1 MSKTIRIRKG
11 LNIPLKGEAE
21 KILTNADRSATY
33 AVKPPDFHGIVPK
46 MLVKDGE
53 RVKAGSP
60 LFYNKYD
67 EKIILTSPVSGQ
79 FTGIARGEKRRI
91 LEARIEPDVEDEYL
105 DFGSADPKT
114 LSRDKIIEKL
124 LASGLWATIMQRPY
138 SVIANSEDIP
148 KSIFISA
155 FDSAP
160 LAPDLDFII
169 NGHDEHTFQTGLDA
183 LTRLTNGKVHLS
195 INEPNTI
202 SKSFTHAKGV
212 EIHRFSGPH
221 PAGNVGIQIH
231 HIDPVNMGDIV
242 WYTDVQSVVMI
253 GKLFEKGIYD
263 STKIIALTGSEV
275 LKPRYWRV
283 KQGASIESLIKNNLT
298 TEDMSS
304 LRFISGN
311 VLTGSKSKREGFI
324 GFYDSQV
331 TVIPEGNKPEFVGWL
346 FPKIN
351 KYSASRTLFSY
362 LMPWKKYRIDTN
374 MHGGNRA
381 FVISGQYEKV
391 LPMDIYP
398 VYLIKAIMINDI
410 ELMEKLGI
418 YEVAPEDLAL
428 CEFVCTS
435 KIEVQ
440 SLIREGLDALQKELS

>member
-1 MSKTIRIRKG
+1 MSKTIRLRKG

-21 KILTNADRSATY
+21 KILTNAGRSSTY
-33 AVKPPDFHGIVPK
+33 AIKPPDFHGLVPR
-46 MLVKDGE
+46 MLLQEGE
-53 RVKAGSP
+53 EVKAGAP
-60 LFYNKYD
+60 LFYNKHD
-67 EKIILTSPVSGQ
+67 ERIIITSPVSGQ
-79 FTGIARGEKRRI
+79 YAGLVRGDKRRV
-91 LEARIEPDVEDEYL
+91 LEVRLKPDAVDDYL

-114 LSRDKIIEKL
+114 LSRNKVKEKL
-124 LASGLWATIMQRPY
+124 LASGLWATIRQRPY
-138 SVIANSEDIP
+138 SIIADPDDVP

-169 NGHDEHTFQTGLDA
+169 NGHEALAFQTGLDA
-183 LTRLTNGKVHLS
+183 LNRLTEGKVHLS
-195 INEPNTI
+195 INEPQTMNKT
-202 SKSFTHAKGV
+202 FTHASGV

-231 HIDPVNMGDIV
+231 HIDPVNSGDIV
-242 WYTDVQSVVMI
+242 WYTDIQSVVII

-275 LKPRYWRV
+275 LKPRYWRI
-283 KQGASIESLIKNNLT
+283 KQGASIEELMKNNLT
-298 TEDMSS
+298 TEDNSS

-311 VLTGSKSKREGFI
+311 VLTGSKISRKSYI

-331 TVIPEGNKPEFVGWL
+331 TVIPEGNKPEFMGWL
-346 FPKIN
+346 SPKLN

-362 LMPWKKYRIDTN
+362 LTPWKKYRIDTN

-391 LPMDIYP
+391 LPMDILP
-398 VYLIKAIMINDI
+398 VQLIKAIMINDI
-410 ELMEKLGI
+410 EMMEKLGI

-435 KIEVQ
+435 KTEVQ
-440 SLIREGLDALQKELS
+440 SIIKEGLDRLRKELS